1 MNDIYD
7 SCDYCYDNFLDAT
20 EGYEFNNDIPKQ
32 SLYVKLN
39 PDISADQRIFVANGI
54 RTFFKGQTTAMLV
67 KQDFVDSFDSVTDIF
82 NLFTAI
88 IASISLF
95 IAFFL
100 LLISMTANVN
110 EASWEFGVLRS
121 MGLTQTEGMRIY
133 MYEAYVVVITAAILG
148 VSVGFVTASAVAIQF
163 YSFIELPTVLEFPW
177 ILFGIM
183 IGLSLVTVFFA
194 VYAPVKQINNAS
206 ISRVLRGTFA

>member
-1 MNDIYD
+1 
-7 SCDYCYDNFLDAT
+7 
-20 EGYEFNNDIPKQ
+20 
-32 SLYVKLN
+32 
-39 PDISADQRIFVANGI
+39 
-54 RTFFKGQTTAMLV
+54 MLV
-67 KQDFVDSFDSVTDIF
+67 KQDVVDSFDSVTDIF

-121 MGLTQTEGMRIY
+121 MGLTQAEGMRIY

-148 VSVGFVTASAVAIQF
+148 ISVGFVTASAVAIQF

-206 ISRVLRGTFA
+206 VSRVLRGTFA